1 MEYNMENYRSI
12 IAVLLV
18 NDDLAVDEGLGT
30 IDYLDRKFDRLLDS
44 GIILGNAKILDPD
57 DEEDREAIELCNE
70 IFNV

>member
-1 MEYNMENYRSI
+1 MKHNMKNHRNI

-18 NDDLAVDEGLGT
+18 DDDLAVDEGLGT
-30 IDYLDRKFDRLLDS
+30 IDYLDREFDRLYDS